1 MLRLAIFVSAF
12 IFSIATTAIAA
23 PKNIILLIGDGMG
36 EAEIAIARAYEF
48 DGDDGMFLDTMKNM
62 GSVIVKQYMAD
73 DPTKIQFAGSSG
85 AGASTI
91 STGYRTSDG
100 RIAVNAIDGTP
111 YKTILEEARER
122 GFKTGLVSTARIA
135 DATPAAFAAHT
146 RNRYCY
152 VYGMEECKEFPADR
166 PSVAQM
172 IGNNVDV
179 MLGGGQEF
187 LAAVEAD
194 GETIREKAED
204 NGYTVI
210 TTREELLN
218 LEPGTKTYGLFSP
231 GHLPVEWVGPGS
243 RGADFVPADD
253 RRVVYYPQSARCE
266 VNPDHAGIPTI
277 EEMSQFAIDS
287 LKDADNGFFLMIEGA
302 SIDKQAHE
310 AKPCGTIGEMLAFD
324 RTARMA
330 VEFAKEQ
337 GDTAVIVTADHGGST
352 QVIYRPDSYG
362 QTLSREYIPGLYQA
376 LLSKGG
382 HTINAYYGTSH
393 LDEQSHT
400 GVNVP
405 IFTYGLDNP
414 DALRGTI
421 QQTEIY
427 PVMKDFLFN

>member
-1 MLRLAIFVSAF
+1 MLRLALF
-12 IFSIATTAIAA
+12 ICVFLFSNIAAALAA

-36 EAEIAIARAYEF
+36 EAEIALTRAYAF
-48 DGDDGMFLDTMKNM
+48 DGDAGLFVDTMKNQ
-62 GSVIVKQYMAD
+62 GSVVVKQFMSD

-85 AGASTI
+85 SGATTI
-91 STGYRTSDG
+91 STGNRTSDG
-100 RIAVNAIDGTP
+100 RIAVAAVDGSP

-152 VYGMEECKEFPADR
+152 VEGLQACKEFDDT

-172 IGNNVDV
+172 INNNVDV

-187 LAAVEAD
+187 LASVEAD
-194 GETIREKAED
+194 GETIRTKAEN

-210 TTREELLN
+210 TKREELLN
-218 LEPGTKTYGLFSP
+218 LAPGTKTYGLFSN
-231 GHLPVEWVGPGS
+231 GHLPVEWVGPGG

-253 RRVVYYPQSARCE
+253 RRVVIYPEAARCE
-266 VNPDHAGIPTI
+266 VNPNHEGIPTI

-287 LKDADNGFFLMIEGA
+287 LKDAENGFFLMIEGA

-324 RTARMA
+324 RAAKMA
-330 VEFAKEQ
+330 VEFAKAQ
-337 GDTAVIVTADHGGST
+337 GDTVVIVTADHGGPT

-376 LLSKGG
+376 LLSKSG

-393 LDEQSHT
+393 QDEQSHS

-405 IFTYGLDNP
+405 IYTYGLDNP
-414 DALRGTI
+414 EALRGTI